1 MARTG
6 IYKTDVRKAR
16 DTLLAQRINPSVDAV
31 RVALG
36 NTGSKTTI
44 HRYLKELEEED
55 GGGKDIK
62 SSISEALQDLVERLA
77 ARLHEEASLQIDA
90 VRAEQQASERR
101 HADALM
107 AAKQE
112 FIELQNRFQQLE
124 ELLSAE
130 KATHAATSEALQQ
143 ETIARHTAEQ
153 HATDLKVRLTENEAH
168 RQSLEEKHRHSREA
182 LEHYRQSVKDQ
193 REQDQRRH
201 EQQVQQLQAELR
213 QAQQTVVVRQEEVTR
228 LNQEGARLVSDL
240 SHAQKSLYDAQGQ
253 IRRLE
258 QKIDSL
264 QAFEQRAAQLS
275 AQLEQRDQ
283 QVLQLRE
290 KQNQAVTNAEQLAAQ
305 VHGLQLELAT
315 VQAKLAAQQEMTD
328 TLRTYLQKAIPSNL
342 NAPAE
347 PDTLSNR

>member
-6 IYKTDVRKAR
+6 IYKTDVQKAR

-44 HRYLKELEEED
+44 HRYLKELEEEE
-55 GGGKDIK
+55 GGKKDVK
-62 SSISEALQDLVERLA
+62 SSLSEALQDLVERLA
-77 ARLHEEASLQIDA
+77 SRLHEEAQIQIDA
-90 VRAEQQASERR
+90 VRTEQQASERR

-107 AAKQE
+107 AAQQE
-112 FIELQNRFQQLE
+112 FTALQNRFRQLE
-124 ELLSAE
+124 EQLSAE
-130 KATHAATSEALQQ
+130 KAANAATNEALQQ

-153 HATDLKVRLTENEAH
+153 HATDLKVRLAENDTH
-168 RQSLEEKHRHSREA
+168 RQSLEEKHRHAREA

-213 QAQQTVVVRQEEVTR
+213 QSQQTTIVRQEEVTR

-240 SHAQKSLYDAQGQ
+240 SHAQKALYDAQGQ

-258 QKIDSL
+258 QKIESL
-264 QAFEQRAAQLS
+264 QPFEQHAAQLA
-275 AQLEQRDQ
+275 AQLAQRDQ
-283 QVLQLRE
+283 QMTEFRE
-290 KQNQAVTNAEQLAAQ
+290 KQNQAAAHAEKLAAQ

-315 VQAKLAAQQEMTD
+315 AQAKLAAQQEMTD
-328 TLRTYLQKAIPSNL
+328 ALRTYLQ
-342 NAPAE
+342 NAVP
-347 PDTLSNR
+347 PGSDTVTDADKQ

>member
-6 IYKTDVRKAR
+6 IYKTDVQKAR

-44 HRYLKELEEED
+44 HRYLKELEEEE
-55 GGGKDIK
+55 GGKKDVK
-62 SSISEALQDLVERLA
+62 SSLSEALQDLVERLA
-77 ARLHEEASLQIDA
+77 ARLQEEANVQIDA

-107 AAKQE
+107 AAQKE
-112 FIELQNRFQQLE
+112 FNELRNRFQQLE
-124 ELLSAE
+124 QLLSAE
-130 KATHAATSEALQQ
+130 KAANAATSEALQQ

-153 HATDLKVRLTENEAH
+153 HATDLKVRLAENETH

-193 REQDQRRH
+193 REQEQRRH

-213 QAQQTVVVRQEEVTR
+213 QSQQTTVVRQEEVTR

-240 SHAQKSLYDAQGQ
+240 SHAQKALYDAQGQ

-264 QAFEQRAAQLS
+264 QPFEQRAAQLS
-275 AQLEQRDQ
+275 AQLEQRNQ
-283 QVLQLRE
+283 EVLQLRE
-290 KQNQAVTNAEQLAAQ
+290 QQNQAVTHAEKLAAQ
-305 VHGLQLELAT
+305 IHVLQLELAT
-315 VQAKLAAQQEMTD
+315 AQVKLAAQQEMTD
-328 TLRTYLQKAIPSNL
+328 ALRTYLQKAIP
-342 NAPAE
+342 
-347 PDTLSNR
+347 PDTNTATEPGTL